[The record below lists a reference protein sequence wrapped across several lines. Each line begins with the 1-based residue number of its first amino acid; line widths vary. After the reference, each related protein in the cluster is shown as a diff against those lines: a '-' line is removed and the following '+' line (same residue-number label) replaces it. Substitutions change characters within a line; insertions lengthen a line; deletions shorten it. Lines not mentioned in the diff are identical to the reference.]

1 MQKIEPDGTLS
12 SSFHE
17 ARIILIPKS
26 NILKERKT
34 TDQHLIENSC
44 KNPQQNI
51 SKSNPAIYKH
61 KETQS
66 IGVYNVNARVVQKYI
81 NVTHHITV

>member
-51 SKSNPAIYKH
+51 SKSNSTMLQKLYSTTKWYLFLVH
-61 KETQS
+61 KADL
-66 IGVYNVNARVVQKYI
+66 ILKN
-81 NVTHHITV
+81 